1 MRIMQDGAVQEASA
15 AVPGWKR
22 PSITVPTEG
31 ESSHSRRLSSSAAG
45 SSMPWPAISPKEA
58 VTAEQEA
65 WCAPAC
71 SGATLCGMN
80 HMQRHLNVVV
90 CCHRWI

>member
-1 MRIMQDGAVQEASA
+1 MHMQEAAA

-22 PSITVPTEG
+22 PSIAVPAYS
-31 ESSHSRRLSSSAAG
+31 ESSASRHLSPSGAA

-65 WCAPAC
+65 WCVLSKPAPS
-71 SGATLCGMN
+71 SGPVWG
-80 HMQRHLNVVV
+80 
-90 CCHRWI
+90 